1 MISFRAKL
9 SDPSR
14 RYEHIDLPIVKVVM
28 KYLVIIATLLL
39 VGLVSWGCGDSSEP
53 EESSQPTELQVPDQI
68 LTNSEIYLTNNGRR
82 TGIIKSDTL
91 KVYQAKDTTLLYGLQ
106 VDFFDT
112 TGAHIL
118 TLTSDSGLVTK
129 HQTALEA
136 IGNVV
141 AWSDNGKRLETD
153 SLRWD
158 ASTGKVTTEG
168 YVEANRGE
176 DKISGW
182 GLETDQNLENIIIK
196 RDARGSFVQPKFE
209 GD

>member
-1 MISFRAKL
+1 MFDRSNRH
-9 SDPSR
+9 
-14 RYEHIDLPIVKVVM
+14 EHIDLPIVEEVM
-28 KYLVIIATLLL
+28 KYSVIIAILLL
-39 VGLVSWGCGDSSEP
+39 VGLVAWGCGNSGEP
-53 EESSQPTELQVPDQI
+53 EETSQTTQLQIPDQI
-68 LTNSEIYLTNNGRR
+68 LTNSETYLTSGGRR
-82 TGIIKSDTL
+82 TGVIKSDTL

-106 VDFFDT
+106 VDFYDT
-112 TGAHIL
+112 VGAHIL

-136 IGNVV
+136 MGNVV
-141 AWSDNGKRLETD
+141 ARSDNGRRLETD

-168 YVEANRGE
+168 YVEAYRGD

-182 GLETDQNLENIIIK
+182 GLETNQNLDNIIIK
-196 RDARGSFVQPKFE
+196 RDARGSFAQPKFE

>member
-1 MISFRAKL
+1 
-9 SDPSR
+9 
-14 RYEHIDLPIVKVVM
+14 M
-28 KYLVIIATLLL
+28 KYSVIIAILLL
-39 VGLVSWGCGDSSEP
+39 VGLVAWGCGNSGEP
-53 EESSQPTELQVPDQI
+53 EETSQTTQLQIPDQI
-68 LTNSEIYLTNNGRR
+68 LTNSETYLTSGGRR
-82 TGIIKSDTL
+82 TGVIKSDTL

-106 VDFFDT
+106 VDFYDT
-112 TGAHIL
+112 VGAHIL

-136 IGNVV
+136 MGNVV
-141 AWSDNGKRLETD
+141 ARSDNGRRLETD

-168 YVEANRGE
+168 YVEAYRGD

-182 GLETDQNLENIIIK
+182 GLETNQNLDNIIIK
-196 RDARGSFVQPKFE
+196 RDARGSFAQPKFE